1 MDGILP
7 VMRDLMI
14 IGAGPAGLAAALY
27 ATRKRLDYLVIS
39 KDLGGKSNYS
49 LKLPDTDASEVIR
62 ADELVTIYKSRLQY
76 LRRSYRLATVTKLI
90 VRDGSFVCALDNGTQ
105 EEARAVIV
113 ATGTDFKKLDVPGE
127 TTYLS
132 RGIGFSSIS
141 YSHLVAG
148 KRVFIAGDTDRVLDS
163 ALEVS
168 VHAGS
173 VMVALLAGGTFDADL
188 VDRIRRL
195 DRVTLMSNVTIREF
209 HGEEYATEVVVS
221 TPAGVETIAAD
232 GFFIEPDPGPN
243 TGFIGEGIP
252 LDSLGHIPVDG
263 RNATSVPGLFAAGDV
278 TGNGYAQ
285 ILVSLGEG
293 AKAALSAYRY
303 LLETRPQAQ

>member
-1 MDGILP
+1 MVYLHE
-7 VMRDLMI
+7 MRDLMI

-27 ATRKRLDYLVIS
+27 ATRKRLNYLVIT

-62 ADELVTIYKSRLQY
+62 ADELVTIYKNRLQY
-76 LRRSYRLATVTKLI
+76 LRRSYRLATVTELTAKE
-90 VRDGSFVCALDNGTQ
+90 GHFVCSLDNGTQ

-113 ATGTDFKKLDVPGE
+113 ATGTHFKKLDVPGE
-127 TTYLS
+127 MTYLA
-132 RGIGFSSIS
+132 RGIAFSSIS

-168 VHAGS
+168 VHAGA
-173 VMVALLAGGTFDADL
+173 VTVALLSGGSFDADL
-188 VDRIRRL
+188 VERVSRIERI
-195 DRVTLMSNVTIREF
+195 TLVKDVTIQQF
-209 HGEEYATEVVVS
+209 HGEEYATEVAIS
-221 TPAGVETIAAD
+221 TPAGMETIVAD
-232 GFFIEPDPGPN
+232 AFFIEPEPEPN

-252 LDSLGHIPVDG
+252 IDPLGHIPVDG
-263 RNATSVPGLFAAGDV
+263 RNATSMPGLFAAGDV

-303 LLETRPQAQ
+303 LLEHPPEAP